1 MRRISDAMPT
11 LDKWAILGMRNRAAA
26 SISSGPE
33 PEVPLLP
40 LRVVA
45 AALDDDL
52 QEKFIPASELDGSLT
67 DGGGPTI
74 LVRRDEDGGV
84 SIELLV
90 EDPIGRHFSAQFDLY
105 LKGLTILKETEQ

>member
-1 MRRISDAMPT
+1 MRRISGAMPT
-11 LDKWAILGMRNRAAA
+11 LDKWTILSMRSKAAA
-26 SISSGPE
+26 SISSAPE

-52 QEKFIPASELDGSLT
+52 QDKFIPAGELDGSLA

-84 SIELLV
+84 SIDLLV
-90 EDPIGRHFSAQFDLY
+90 EDAIGRHFSRQFDLY
-105 LKGLTILKETEQ
+105 LKGLAILREIGQ